1 MSTGSAT
8 RRDILPLEQ
17 MGRMQIVSAT
27 QQRYPLGPG
36 VESKED
42 GTNDKGVDVDG
53 GTVPAY
59 SRASR
64 TIDWVIM
71 WFTFVGLI
79 VYFIVMMTA
88 YKDIKNVNPEGI
100 AYVFMAVAFLSA
112 FSAGRLFFHT
122 SSWMIQMAAI
132 IGFWFVIFIV
142 LLSIWVR
149 IGTDPSQ
156 DAREQ
161 IRIWFYFDLVGYLE
175 SLQENGQG
183 RTDPSCANVTIVSLK
198 NNSTFT
204 KLIDALTSDVRDEK
218 VIRKAKRD
226 LARQYH
232 PNSCIKSGCQS
243 VCTGTWKYLE
253 EELAR
258 AGYSDTA

>member
-1 MSTGSAT
+1 MSTRSAT
-8 RRDILPLEQ
+8 KRDILPVEQ
-17 MGRMQIVSAT
+17 MGGLQIVSAT
-27 QQRYPLGPG
+27 QQRFPLGPG
-36 VESKED
+36 VQSKED
-42 GTNDKGVDVDG
+42 GTNDKGVDIDG

-88 YKDIKNVNPEGI
+88 YKDIKTVNPQGI
-100 AYVFMAVAFLSA
+100 AYVFMSVALLSA

-132 IGFWFVIFIV
+132 IGFWFLIFIV
-142 LLSIWVR
+142 FLSIWVR
-149 IGTDPSQ
+149 IGTDPSE

-161 IRIWFYFDLVGYLE
+161 IRVWFYFDLVGYLE
-175 SLQENGQG
+175 SLQNYGQG
-183 RTDPSCANVTIVSLK
+183 RVDPQCASVTIVALR
-198 NNSTFT
+198 NNPIFT
-204 KLIDALTSDVRDEK
+204 RLIDAISADVRNEK
-218 VIRKAKRD
+218 TIRKLKRD
-226 LARQYH
+226 LAKQYH
-232 PNSCIKSGCQS
+232 PNACIKSGCQEI
-243 VCTGTWKYLE
+243 CTSTWKFLE

-258 AGYSDTA
+258 VGYTD